1 MPQVSS
7 PSFFALISDIHAN
20 IDALDAVL
28 ADIKKWPVKA
38 VLCLG
43 DIIGYGPEPAACL
56 QRVADTCAVTVL
68 GNHDTM
74 LFLPDDLEGD
84 GLRPE
89 IVVPIKLAAKQL
101 SEDQVEWLRT
111 RSLTADLDPI
121 TLTHANLHDPIG
133 FDYLINEH
141 AIVAHFAAQATFI
154 SFVGHTHL
162 PMVWED
168 RGNKI
173 NCYQAPEKP
182 VRLDADRRFAVN
194 VGSVGQP
201 RDGDTRACYALYD
214 YENRILQ
221 FRRVEYDLK
230 KAQAR
235 FKKAKLPASNAK
247 RLSEGR

>member
-1 MPQVSS
+1 MPQASS

-20 IDALDAVL
+20 IDALEAVL
-28 ADIKKWPVKA
+28 EDIQKWPVKA

-56 QRVADTCAVTVL
+56 QRVMDTCAVTVL

-89 IVVPIKLAAKQL
+89 IVAPIKLAAKQL
-101 SEDQVEWLRT
+101 SGDQVEWLRT

-121 TLTHANLHDPIG
+121 LLTHANLHDPIG

-141 AIVAHFAAQATFI
+141 AILAHFAAQATFI

-162 PMVWED
+162 PMVWEN
-168 RGNKI
+168 RGDKI
-173 NCYQAPEKP
+173 LCYQAPEKP
-182 VRLDADRRFAVN
+182 VRLDAHPRFAVN

-221 FRRVEYDLK
+221 FRRVEYDLN
-230 KAQAR
+230 KARAR
-235 FKKAKLPASNAK
+235 FKKAKLPAGNAK